1 MPLSLEE
8 ALREALDDEYKAR
21 ATYRAVIAEYGDVRP
36 FVNIVESE
44 ERHIGALARLFD
56 RYGFELPEDSWPSRV
71 SVPDSLEAACAAGG
85 EGEIENRAL
94 YERLMEAAA
103 GHPDVEE
110 TFRNLQSAS
119 QDNHLPAFE
128 RALERERGGG
138 GRGRGGRGGGGGRG
152 REQGPGDGPGRRR
165 RRRHRGGRDAPGD

>member
-1 MPLSLEE
+1 MSMSLEE
-8 ALREALDDEYKAR
+8 ALKEALDDEYKAR
-21 ATYRAVIAEYGDVRP
+21 ATYRAVLAAFGDVRP

-44 ERHIGALARLFD
+44 ERHIGALRRLFE
-56 RYGFELPEDSWPSRV
+56 RYGIEMPGDLWPSRI
-71 SVPDSLEAACAAGG
+71 SVPESLEAACATAV

-94 YERLMEAAA
+94 YERLMVAAV

-128 RALERERGGG
+128 RALERERGGR
-138 GRGRGGRGGGGGRG
+138 GRGRADGTGRPQRRRQRGGGNNG
-152 REQGPGDGPGRRR
+152 RE
-165 RRRHRGGRDAPGD
+165 